1 MESEKTEIDDLTY
14 KAETETQTRKQRYGY
29 QGRKKGDGM
38 NWETGI
44 DIYILFIY
52 V

>member
-1 MESEKTEIDDLTY
+1 MHVCGGQNNGTDEPICKAGTEMQ
-14 KAETETQTRKQRYGY
+14 TQRKDTGQV
-29 QGRKKGDGM
+29 GDGM

-44 DIYILFIY
+44 DIYTHHH